1 MSQGDHTFTGV
12 ERYFDENEIIVSKT
26 DLKGRITYA
35 NDVFLRIASY
45 SEREVLGQPHSMIR
59 HPMMPRCIFKVLWD
73 TIQNG
78 NEIFAY
84 VINRAKNGDHYWVLA
99 HVTPSRDASGNIIG
113 YHSNRRVPKTSAVEQ
128 TIIPPI
134 PRTVGRGK
142 QAREPQGW
150 AGSLGRH
157 GDRSSRK
164 QRAGGERVLSGDLS
178 ADRFRPIVR
187 ATSEIPE
194 EKMFKV
200 SGSSSKAASIAKAIS
215 VCESVADGDFEARIT
230 NLDDDG
236 ELAELFNA
244 INRLVDRADAYIRES
259 SAAMEYVAEKK
270 YYRKILPHGMPGSF
284 GHGAEVINE
293 AIDKMGEVNG
303 KSLHLAETVHEL
315 VKTVDTAASE
325 IKEAA
330 EESVAKTDTTTSKS
344 LEVSEASG
352 RSAENV
358 SAVAAATEELTASSQ
373 EIARQITQTAEAANL
388 AFTQS
393 EAANLAFTQS
403 EAASDKMAS
412 LMEAANNIS
421 SVVDLIT
428 DIAGQTNLLALN
440 ATIEA
445 ARAGE
450 AGKGFAVVASEVK
463 NLANQTSKATE
474 SISAQVADIQSTT
487 NAAVSE
493 IQGVKDTSKT
503 LDEVS
508 SSIAAAVE
516 EQNAAQAEISGQ
528 VRRLSDEVDIV
539 SKNVV
544 SVVQAG
550 ATSYSSNIQVIWSV
564 GDLTDPVR
572 DLSRE
577 MDEFMAV
584 IQ

>member
-1 MSQGDHTFTGV
+1 M
-12 ERYFDENEIIVSKT
+12 
-26 DLKGRITYA
+26 
-35 NDVFLRIASY
+35 
-45 SEREVLGQPHSMIR
+45 
-59 HPMMPRCIFKVLWD
+59 FKL
-73 TIQNG
+73 
-78 NEIFAY
+78 
-84 VINRAKNGDHYWVLA
+84 
-99 HVTPSRDASGNIIG
+99 SGN
-113 YHSNRRVPKTSAVEQ
+113 SA
-128 TIIPPI
+128 T
-134 PRTVGRGK
+134 
-142 QAREPQGW
+142 
-150 AGSLGRH
+150 
-157 GDRSSRK
+157 
-164 QRAGGERVLSGDLS
+164 
-178 ADRFRPIVR
+178 
-187 ATSEIPE
+187 
-194 EKMFKV
+194 
-200 SGSSSKAASIAKAIS
+200 AASIAKAIS
-215 VCESVADGDFEARIT
+215 VCEAVAAGDFEARIT
-230 NLDDDG
+230 NLDEDG
-236 ELAELFNA
+236 DFADLFIA
-244 INRLVDRADAYIRES
+244 INRLVDRTDAYIRES

-270 YYRKILPHGMPGSF
+270 YYRKILRHGMPGSF
-284 GHGAEVINE
+284 GHGASVINA
-293 AIDKMGEVNG
+293 AIDRMGEVNA
-303 KSLHLAETVHEL
+303 KSMHLAETVHEL
-315 VKTVDTAASE
+315 VKTVDNAASE

-330 EESVAKTDTTTSKS
+330 EESVSKTDTTTSKS

-358 SAVAAATEELTASSQ
+358 SAVAAATEELTAPSQ

-393 EAANLAFTQS
+393 EAA
-403 EAASDKMAS
+403 SDKMAT

-474 SISAQVADIQSTT
+474 SISAQVADIQNTT

-493 IQGVKDTSKT
+493 IQGAKDTSKT

-528 VRRLSDEVDIV
+528 VRRLSDEVDTV

-564 GDLTDPVR
+564 GDLTDPVK

-577 MDEFMAV
+577 MDDFMAV